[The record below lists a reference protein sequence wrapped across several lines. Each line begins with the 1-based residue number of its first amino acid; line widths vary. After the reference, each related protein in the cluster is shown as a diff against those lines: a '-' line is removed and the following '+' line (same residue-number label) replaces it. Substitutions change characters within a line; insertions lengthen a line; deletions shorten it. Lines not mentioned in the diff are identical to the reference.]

1 MLDTVPLMNRWEV
14 LDEATHSLTLEY
26 SFRPGSTARAFV
38 TRFADDELA
47 IFSPPVGVDPA
58 VFRELDQHGRVTAL
72 VAPNGFH
79 YLGLQ
84 PAREAFPRATLYA
97 PEAALRRIAK
107 KQPDLELRPLGELQE
122 KTEPR
127 VEILE
132 VPGFNIGEA
141 WAIIDTSAGPLWY
154 VSDSC
159 FNMSQLPDSFAARL
173 LLKWTKSAPGLSL
186 NGIGNLFFLKD
197 RPRFKQWFE
206 ARLAET
212 APRLLVPAHGEVA
225 RDFDLGKSLKALVD
239 ARL

>member
-1 MLDTVPLMNRWEV
+1 MNRWEV

-26 SFRPGSTARAFV
+26 SFRPGSTARTFV
-38 TRFADDELA
+38 TRFSGDELV
-47 IFSPPVGVDPA
+47 IFSPPVGIDRA

-79 YLGLQ
+79 YLGLR

-97 PEAALRRIAK
+97 PEAAVRRVAK
-107 KQPDLELRPLGELQE
+107 KQPDLELRQLGELRE
-122 KTEPR
+122 KTEAPVR
-127 VEILE
+127 ILE

-141 WAIIDTSAGPLWY
+141 WAIVDTSAGPLWY

-159 FNMSQLPDSFAARL
+159 FNLSQLPESLAARL

-206 ARLAET
+206 ARLAEP
-212 APRLLVPAHGEVA
+212 APLLLVPAHGEVA
-225 RDFDLGKSLKALVD
+225 RAVDLDKSLKALVD